1 MKKLGA
7 TVLSIA
13 LVLALYGLIPQEV
26 IADYKST
33 FLINRSLYSTL
44 SYMSDDRSDDWRS
57 KVEDKIIANGD
68 THVDML
74 FRNTDKKWGTINAID
89 SIDWNSRLDRLR
101 DKKLAPVVWF
111 RGDDS
116 EEIDQQTFS
125 SQLDYNDGIITSVDD
140 KASHYVLGIETDEY
154 YSPQEHSVIIQRA
167 RLKTNKPIGVHLS
180 PTSKFTDEEVRS
192 YIRDADIW
200 YVQTGFNLSE
210 AEFRAEIERAI
221 RIADGKPIVISE
233 YNVEGTSAEARRFGT
248 IACEYAGKGNIIGT
262 GNGRAGGTCKNLE
275 WALAGGKQKEEWYEK
290 YDDELQ
296 VMAIILVTLSSVQLL
311 DLPFTAKYNYLNE
324 GGYEVMMMAP
334 VTEDLEAG
342 ISFANSGKTMAVV
355 SGNFGFFTKL
365 FKAFKG
371 QSTTMEPDRR

>member
-1 MKKLGA
+1 MGEFRKVLWTLVAAVVVVLGVKA
-7 TVLSIA
+7 PPV
-13 LVLALYGLIPQEV
+13 V
-26 IADYKST
+26 ADFKST

-44 SYMSDDRSDDWRS
+44 SYMSDDRSDDWRT

-74 FRNTDKKWGTINAID
+74 FRNTDKEWGTINAID
-89 SIDWNSRLDRLR
+89 SIDWNRRLDRLR

-125 SQLDYNDGIITSVDD
+125 SQLDYNDGIIDSVDE

-180 PTSKFTDEEVRS
+180 PTSKFTDEQVRS

-233 YNVEGTSAEARRFGT
+233 YNVEGTSAEARRFGS

-296 VMAIILVTLSSVQLL
+296 VMALILVTLSSIQLL

-324 GGYEVMMMAP
+324 GGYEVLMMAP

-342 ISFANSGKTMAVV
+342 LSFANSGKTMAVV

-365 FKAFKG
+365 FKRGNKK
-371 QSTTMEPDRR
+371 STTNEDRR

>member
-1 MKKLGA
+1 MGEFRKVLWTLVAAVIVVLGVKA
-7 TVLSIA
+7 PPV
-13 LVLALYGLIPQEV
+13 V
-26 IADYKST
+26 ADFKST
-33 FLINRSLYSTL
+33 FLISRSQYSTL
-44 SYMSDDRSDDWRS
+44 SYMSDDRSDDWRT

-74 FRNTDKKWGTINAID
+74 FRNTDKEWGIINAID
-89 SIDWNSRLDRLR
+89 TVDWNRRLDRLR
-101 DKKLAPVVWF
+101 DKKLAPVIWF

-116 EEIDQQTFS
+116 PEVDQQTFS
-125 SQLDYNDGIITSVDD
+125 SQLDYNDGIIDSVDD

-180 PTSKFTDEEVRS
+180 PTSKFTDEQVRS

-233 YNVEGTSAEARRFGT
+233 YNVEGTSEEARRFGS

-275 WALAGGKQKEEWYEK
+275 WALAGGKKEEWYEK
-290 YDDELQ
+290 YDDELA
-296 VMAIILVTLSSVQLL
+296 VFSLVLVTLSAVQLL
-311 DLPFTAKYNYLNE
+311 DLPFTFQYNYANE
-324 GGYEVMMMAP
+324 SGYEVMMVAP
-334 VTEDLEAG
+334 IVEDL
-342 ISFANSGKTMAVV
+342 SGGVTFSDSGRTMGFIR
-355 SGNFGFFTKL
+355 GNFDFFRNL
-365 FKAFKG
+365 FKNNKTKTVEG
-371 QSTTMEPDRR
+371 KK

>member
-1 MKKLGA
+1 MGEFRKVLWTLVAAVIVVLGVKA
-7 TVLSIA
+7 PPV
-13 LVLALYGLIPQEV
+13 V
-26 IADYKST
+26 ADFKST
-33 FLINRSLYSTL
+33 FLISRSQYSTL
-44 SYMSDDRSDDWRS
+44 SYMSSDRSDDWRT
-57 KVEDKIIANGD
+57 KVENKIIANGD

-74 FRNTDKKWGTINAID
+74 FRNTDKEWGIINAID
-89 SIDWNSRLDRLR
+89 TVDWNRRLDRLR
-101 DKKLAPVVWF
+101 DKKLAPVIWF

-116 EEIDQQTFS
+116 PEVDQQTFS
-125 SQLDYNDGIITSVDD
+125 SQLDYNDGIIDSVDD

-180 PTSKFTDEEVRS
+180 PTSKFTDEQVRS

-233 YNVEGTSAEARRFGT
+233 YNVEGTSEEARRFGS

-275 WALAGGKQKEEWYEK
+275 WALAGGKKEEWYEK
-290 YDDELQ
+290 YDDELA
-296 VMAIILVTLSSVQLL
+296 VFSLVLVTLSAVQLL
-311 DLPFTAKYNYLNE
+311 DLPFTFQYNYANE
-324 GGYEVMMMAP
+324 SGYEVMMVAP
-334 VTEDLEAG
+334 IVEDL
-342 ISFANSGKTMAVV
+342 SGGVTFSDSGRTMGFIR
-355 SGNFGFFTKL
+355 GNFDFFRNL
-365 FKAFKG
+365 FKNNKTKTVEG
-371 QSTTMEPDRR
+371 KK

>member
-1 MKKLGA
+1 MKRLGA
-7 TVLSIA
+7 IA
-13 LVLALYGLIPQEV
+13 LSLALMLTLYGLVPQDV

-89 SIDWNSRLDRLR
+89 TVDWNRRLDRLR

-116 EEIDQQTFS
+116 PEVDGQTFS
-125 SQLDYNDGIITSVDD
+125 SQLDYNDGIINATDE
-140 KASHYVLGIETDEY
+140 KASHYVLGIESDEY
-154 YSPQEHSVIIQRA
+154 YSPHQVDVIIQRA

-180 PTSKFTDEEVRS
+180 PTSKLSDDQVRG
-192 YIRDADIW
+192 YIKNADIW
-200 YVQTGFNLSE
+200 YVQTGFDLSE
-210 AEFRAEIERAI
+210 QEFRAEIERAI
-221 RIADGKPIVISE
+221 RLADGKPIVISE
-233 YNVEGTSAEARRFGT
+233 YNVEGTSAEARRFGS
-248 IACEYAGKGNIIGT
+248 IACEYAAKGNIVGT
-262 GNGRAGGTCKNLE
+262 GNGRGAGTCKNLE

-296 VMAIILVTLSSVQLL
+296 VMALILVTLSSVQLL
-311 DLPFTAKYNYLNE
+311 DLPFTFKYNYLNE
-324 GGYEVMMMAP
+324 SGYEVMMMAP
-334 VTEDLEAG
+334 VTEDLDAG
-342 ISFANSGKTMAVV
+342 LSFANSGKTMAVV
-355 SGNFGFFTKL
+355 KGNFDFFTKL
-365 FKAFKG
+365 FKSVTKPK
-371 QSTTMEPDRR
+371 TNEDRR

>member
-74 FRNTDKKWGTINAID
+74 FRYTDKKWGTINAID

-371 QSTTMEPDRR
+371 QSTTTEKDRR

>member
-13 LVLALYGLIPQEV
+13 LVLTLYGLIPQEV

-74 FRNTDKKWGTINAID
+74 FRNTDKEWGTINAID
-89 SIDWNSRLDRLR
+89 SINWNRRLDRLR

-154 YSPQEHSVIIQRA
+154 YSPQQHSVIIQRA

-200 YVQTGFNLSE
+200 YVQTGFDLSE

-233 YNVEGTSAEARRFGT
+233 YNLEGTSDKARRFGT

-296 VMAIILVTLSSVQLL
+296 VMALILVTLSSVQLL

-342 ISFANSGKTMAVV
+342 VSFANSGKTMAVV
-355 SGNFGFFTKL
+355 KGSFDFFTKL
-365 FKAFKG
+365 FKKR
-371 QSTTMEPDRR
+371 SSNKTTNETERR

>member
-1 MKKLGA
+1 MGEFRKVLWTLVAAVIVVLGVKA
-7 TVLSIA
+7 PPV
-13 LVLALYGLIPQEV
+13 V
-26 IADYKST
+26 ADFKST
-33 FLINRSLYSTL
+33 FLISRSQYSTL
-44 SYMSDDRSDDWRS
+44 SYMSDDRSDDWRT

-74 FRNTDKKWGTINAID
+74 FRNTDKEWGTINAID
-89 SIDWNSRLDRLR
+89 TVDWNSRLDRLR

-125 SQLDYNDGIITSVDD
+125 SQLDYNDGIIDSVDE

-180 PTSKFTDEEVRS
+180 PTSKFTDEQVRS

-233 YNVEGTSAEARRFGT
+233 YNVEGTSEEARRFGS
-248 IACEYAGKGNIIGT
+248 IACEYAGKGNVIGT

-275 WALAGGKQKEEWYEK
+275 WALAGGKKEEWYEK
-290 YDDELQ
+290 YDDELA
-296 VMAIILVTLSSVQLL
+296 VFSLVLVTLSAVQLL
-311 DLPFTAKYNYLNE
+311 DLPFTFQYNYANE
-324 GGYEVMMMAP
+324 AGYEVMMVAP
-334 VTEDLEAG
+334 IVEDL
-342 ISFANSGKTMAVV
+342 SGGVTFSDSGRTMGFIR
-355 SGNFGFFTKL
+355 GNFDFFRNL
-365 FKAFKG
+365 FKNNKTKTVEG
-371 QSTTMEPDRR
+371 KK

>member
-1 MKKLGA
+1 MGEFRKVLWTLVAAVIVVLGVKA
-7 TVLSIA
+7 PPV
-13 LVLALYGLIPQEV
+13 V
-26 IADYKST
+26 ADFKST
-33 FLINRSLYSTL
+33 FLISRSQYSTL
-44 SYMSDDRSDDWRS
+44 SYMSDDRSDDWRT

-74 FRNTDKKWGTINAID
+74 FRNTDKEWGTINAID
-89 SIDWNSRLDRLR
+89 TIDWNSRLDRLR
-101 DKKLAPVVWF
+101 DKKLAPVIWF

-125 SQLDYNDGIITSVDD
+125 SQLDYNDGIIDSVDE

-180 PTSKFTDEEVRS
+180 PTSKFTDEQVRS

-233 YNVEGTSAEARRFGT
+233 YNVEGTSEEARRFGS

-275 WALAGGKQKEEWYEK
+275 WALAGGKKEEWYEK
-290 YDDELQ
+290 YDDELA
-296 VMAIILVTLSSVQLL
+296 VFSLVLVTLSAVQLL
-311 DLPFTAKYNYLNE
+311 DLPFTFQYNYANE
-324 GGYEVMMMAP
+324 AGYEVMMVAP
-334 VTEDLEAG
+334 IVEDL
-342 ISFANSGKTMAVV
+342 SGGVTFSDSGRTMGFIR
-355 SGNFGFFTKL
+355 GNFDFFKNL
-365 FKAFKG
+365 FKNNKTKTVEG
-371 QSTTMEPDRR
+371 KK